1 MLKDTI
7 EELKKRL
14 KELEDLKN
22 KFNELEKLILSQDN
36 SKPGIDLD
44 ALKNKVDIS
53 DLEKLKDELLNTLVS
68 KEDFN
73 QLEKRV
79 EAAEN
84 HIETI
89 DKRVGT
95 AELNIADHSKELEK
109 INDRLNI
116 IEQQLMNKVNND
128 QIDKLLAMINQ
139 IKAAGSNQNTKIV
152 QSTGPSISQNDLNK
166 LKEALDKIAEME
178 AQLDSLSK

>member
-7 EELKKRL
+7 EDLKKRL

-36 SKPGIDLD
+36 AKPGIELD
-44 ALKNKVDIS
+44 ALTSKVDIS

-68 KEDFN
+68 KEDFK

-109 INDRLNI
+109 INDRLKV
-116 IEQQLMNKVNND
+116 IEQQLMNKANND
-128 QIDKLLAMINQ
+128 QIDRLIAM
-139 IKAAGSNQNTKIV
+139 IKAAGTNQSTKVV
-152 QSTGPSISQNDLNK
+152 QSTGPSISQNELNK